1 MMLVE
6 RFTWHVK
13 PGCVDEFTK
22 LLDAERQRYDK
33 ITARI
38 YTSYI
43 GPNNTVMW
51 EGEFED
57 EKERQAFW
65 DEWLQQPESQVLMGK
80 MTAFE
85 RGGGSH
91 ELWNLV

>member
-1 MMLVE
+1 MLVE

-13 PGCVDEFTK
+13 PGCVDEFTE

-33 ITARI
+33 ATARI

-57 EKERQAFW
+57 EEERQAFW
-65 DEWLQQPESQVLMGK
+65 EEWLQQPEAQVLMEK
-80 MTAFE
+80 MTTLE